1 MKRCKKEYIPFL
13 AGMLVVL
20 LALSRYI
27 VNGEPVDV
35 RSDAAD
41 LADGITLSDG
51 MEIMQPLTIPEG
63 SSWRQGYYALFVS
76 ESSPD
81 SAGKLVY
88 TLQQGDRQDTQSL
101 SLGEMTGGTWVR
113 LQKLPLKKLES
124 GTATLLL
131 RTEGVAEGELEIAA
145 GPDFYGFGN
154 FSLNG
159 NAQQT
164 TLAQACH
171 YHVTG
176 TEYTIRLVCYGI
188 VLLCAVILVFL
199 VFAGAEKENRL
210 RKVRTCGSVTTADVF

>member
-101 SLGEMTGGTWVR
+101 SLG
-113 LQKLPLKKLES
+113 K
-124 GTATLLL
+124 
-131 RTEGVAEGELEIAA
+131 
-145 GPDFYGFGN
+145 
-154 FSLNG
+154 
-159 NAQQT
+159 
-164 TLAQACH
+164 
-171 YHVTG
+171 
-176 TEYTIRLVCYGI
+176 
-188 VLLCAVILVFL
+188 
-199 VFAGAEKENRL
+199 
-210 RKVRTCGSVTTADVF
+210 